1 MFSGVKTRMG
11 TIGVDATVPRNTCDA
26 EAVER
31 GKIRGMLH
39 WAAEAGKDV
48 GKDFFCKK
56 RDETKIFFYA
66 ESPGFVSTARVTHA
80 TPASLYAHSADR
92 NFEADSHINKR
103 EDSDKCNKDIAHQ
116 LIYSEAGKKIK
127 VPYLCFCN
135 CS

>member
-1 MFSGVKTRMG
+1 MMK
-11 TIGVDATVPRNTCDA
+11 RNSLS
-26 EAVER
+26 
-31 GKIRGMLH
+31 MMN
-39 WAAEAGKDV
+39 
-48 GKDFFCKK
+48 
-56 RDETKIFFYA
+56 
-66 ESPGFVSTARVTHA
+66 PGFVSTARVTHA

-127 VPYLCFCN
+127 VPSLCFFN